1 MSWRVR
7 ALISSGCKCILVQV
21 GQLIYSSKCNS
32 INLFLSVLSMHCTNL
47 PGEKCGAGMPDFSM
61 SFWSFSQNRG
71 IGLFYLKCKTKKQR
85 GCVNASYLIW
95 KTWSRVGERLPQTK
109 RKVVACPM
117 LVFLLLFSSACFRYA
132 LLMFAAAVR
141 ETKHSQ
147 WTSLQGCVCKW
158 YVCVY
163 S

>member
-7 ALISSGCKCILVQV
+7 TLISSGCKCILVQV

-32 INLFLSVLSMHCTNL
+32 INLFLSVLSMHCTSL

-95 KTWSRVGERLPQTK
+95 KTWRWEAASDKEKSSCVPHAGVLAFILVGLFPVCTSHVCSSSAWNQALTVNQSSGLCVQ
-109 RKVVACPM
+109 VVC
-117 LVFLLLFSSACFRYA
+117 VCLLL
-132 LLMFAAAVR
+132 V
-141 ETKHSQ
+141 
-147 WTSLQGCVCKW
+147 G
-158 YVCVY
+158 
-163 S
+163 